1 MKALR
6 LLVTGLALTFVVAAG
21 CGTDTASEDNDDAHD
36 DQDPPPIEPSMLE
49 RCVSA
54 GGTISELWST
64 GNLHGAVTSIA
75 VNGSTI
81 VLGSIDG
88 SVKQWTVEAET
99 PSYGTPL
106 IDESDSVVSAL
117 AFADDEVV
125 VGVDQRGQ
133 LSEWRV
139 SDAAP
144 LRTTPMT
151 ETALHT
157 VSVSRDGK
165 HVAVGDA
172 GDVKAAIRVFERSSG
187 ELSELLPSELWE
199 ARAVE
204 FGADSLFTAGHMY
217 QWPLIERRAADEPM
231 VVIETWN
238 EVAMGTFK
246 VNALA
251 TDPGE
256 TVLVAAL
263 EGRVAVFD
271 PETLANGPSVWV
283 DVPDHNAIGVTL
295 LPGNELFATV
305 GQEGTLRVW
314 KITGELVTNVP
325 IAEPV
330 GVARD
335 GSGDTLY
342 TAGPDGMLRAFGCR

>member
-1 MKALR
+1 MI
-6 LLVTGLALTFVVAAG
+6 
-21 CGTDTASEDNDDAHD
+21 DDGH
-36 DQDPPPIEPSMLE
+36 QQPPPIEPSALE

-54 GGTISELWST
+54 GGAIGELWAT

-88 SVKQWTVEAET
+88 SVKQWTVASET
-99 PSYGTPL
+99 PSYGTPFV
-106 IDESDSVVSAL
+106 DESDNVVSAL
-117 AFADDEVV
+117 AFATDDVV

-139 SDAAP
+139 SDAQP

-172 GDVKAAIRVFERSSG
+172 GDVMAAIRVFERSSG
-187 ELSELLPSELWE
+187 ELSDFLQTELWE

-217 QWPLIERRAADEPM
+217 QWPMIERRATASPM
-231 VVIETWN
+231 LVVEKWN

-271 PETLANGPSVWV
+271 PKALEAGPTVWV
-283 DVPDHNAIGVTL
+283 DVPDHNAIAVSL

-305 GQEGTLRVW
+305 GKEGTLRVW
-314 KITGELVTNVP
+314 KITGELVTNLT
-325 IAEPV
+325 ISEPV
-330 GVARD
+330 GIARD